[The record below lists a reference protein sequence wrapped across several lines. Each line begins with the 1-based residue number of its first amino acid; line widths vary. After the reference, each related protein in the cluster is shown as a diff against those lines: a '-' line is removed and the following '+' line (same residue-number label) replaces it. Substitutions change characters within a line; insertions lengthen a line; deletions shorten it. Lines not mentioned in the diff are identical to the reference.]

1 MRPAPHAATTVRAAR
16 AGRAARGGRRG
27 AWLRVLVLLLALVLP
42 CAHATAQAAPLTPV
56 AGASGTGVG
65 GGEYDHLD
73 TAPRAPARSVR
84 RGAVLRALSPG
95 RMAGPRERRPV
106 APPVPAGPPSSPR
119 SVVLRC

>member
-1 MRPAPHAATTVRAAR
+1 M
-16 AGRAARGGRRG
+16 
-27 AWLRVLVLLLALVLP
+27 RVLVLLLALVLP
-42 CAHATAQAAPLTPV
+42 CAHATAQAAPLAPV

-65 GGEYDHLD
+65 GGGAGEYDHLD
-73 TAPRAPARSVR
+73 TASRAPARSVR

-95 RMAGPRERRPV
+95 RMAGRERRSV